1 MRSHA
6 ETLIWAYKVTKGERV
21 GGEGEN
27 GRREPSRWW
36 KKLKGPHGDLGGKT
50 KRVRRMGE
58 CLAGDEMKSSVSNYK
73 SVDNNIMPVGFPIVA
88 RLVEI
93 NDAMETT
100 ANEHTRGDG

>member
-36 KKLKGPHGDLGGKT
+36 KKLKGPHGDRSRRKNEKSEANGGMSGRRRNEILG
-50 KRVRRMGE
+50 
-58 CLAGDEMKSSVSNYK
+58 
-73 SVDNNIMPVGFPIVA
+73 F
-88 RLVEI
+88 
-93 NDAMETT
+93 
-100 ANEHTRGDG
+100 